1 MQGLM
6 QKVISALKDCSE
18 VYDGRGDERTMFDDH
33 GVDEHGIDEQS
44 IDEHGIDEQ
53 SIDEH
58 VIIEGLVAT
67 FLHAERSIKGWV

>member
-1 MQGLM
+1 
-6 QKVISALKDCSE
+6 VKDCSE
-18 VYDGRGDERTMFDDH
+18 VYNGRGDERTMFDDH
-33 GVDEHGIDEQS
+33 GV
-44 IDEHGIDEQ
+44 DEHGIDEQ

>member
-1 MQGLM
+1 LAWRRIYKQGLM
-6 QKVISALKDCSE
+6 QKVISAVKDCSE

-44 IDEHGIDEQ
+44 IDEH
-53 SIDEH
+53 